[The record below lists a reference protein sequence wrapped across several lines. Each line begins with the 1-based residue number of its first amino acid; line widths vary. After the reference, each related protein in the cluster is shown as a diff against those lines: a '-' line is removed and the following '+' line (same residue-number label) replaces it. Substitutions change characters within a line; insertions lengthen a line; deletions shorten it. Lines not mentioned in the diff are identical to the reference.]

1 MRLFGYAR
9 VSTSQQSLDL
19 QVRALKDAGV
29 KANRIFTDKA
39 SGSSTDREGLDLLR
53 MKVEEVMSFWLR
65 SSTVWLARHCRY
77 DPTDKEFDAQGACSP
92 VSLMTGSVP
101 TVIWGQMVVTILSA
115 VAQAERRRILER
127 TNGPTGSKAE
137 RNQIWPQRTVD
148 RNVVRRF
155 IRRALVQRKLLISSV
170 LPAPRFIKFLKTKGL
185 VDTPIFIRLCHDN
198 NGFLDV
204 RWHFRGRGNVRG
216 NPICLFF

>member
-53 MKVEEVMSFWLR
+53 MKVEEGDVILVKKLDRLGRDTADMIQLI
-65 SSTVWLARHCRY
+65 
-77 DPTDKEFDAQGACSP
+77 KEFDAQGVAVRFIDDGISTDGD
-92 VSLMTGSVP
+92 M
-101 TVIWGQMVVTILSA
+101 GQMVVTILSA

-127 TNGPTGSKAE
+127 TNEGRQEAKLKGIKFG
-137 RNQIWPQRTVD
+137 RRRTVD
-148 RNVVRRF
+148 RNVV
-155 IRRALVQRKLLISSV
+155 LTLHQRHCCKVSDEAAFCLIQRPYISKTLL
-170 LPAPRFIKFLKTKGL
+170 T
-185 VDTPIFIRLCHDN
+185 
-198 NGFLDV
+198 
-204 RWHFRGRGNVRG
+204 
-216 NPICLFF
+216 